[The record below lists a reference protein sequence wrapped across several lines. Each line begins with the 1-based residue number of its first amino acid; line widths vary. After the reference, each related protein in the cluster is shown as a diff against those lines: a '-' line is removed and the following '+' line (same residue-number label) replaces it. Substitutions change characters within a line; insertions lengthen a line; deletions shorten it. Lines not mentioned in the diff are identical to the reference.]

1 MVLDSFF
8 IVMRMMNHVHVIK
21 GSAKGKIWLEPEVL
35 IAYLHGFSSREE
47 SFIMQIVSGH
57 TENFKQKW
65 NEYFA

>member
-1 MVLDSFF
+1 
-8 IVMRMMNHVHVIK
+8 MMNHVHVIK